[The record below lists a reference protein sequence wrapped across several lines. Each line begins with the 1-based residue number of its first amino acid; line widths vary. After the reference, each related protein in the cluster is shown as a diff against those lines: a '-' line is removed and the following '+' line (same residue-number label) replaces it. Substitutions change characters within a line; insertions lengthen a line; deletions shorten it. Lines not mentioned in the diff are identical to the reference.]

1 MSLPML
7 DYHSFT
13 SGLVLYF
20 AYGIWNSVEGR
31 SIKYGPMVTYTGD
44 ADLSQGSLARL
55 DEEVV
60 HQQPQLEEK
69 TDNKDVQ

>member
-1 MSLPML
+1 
-7 DYHSFT
+7 
-13 SGLVLYF
+13 
-20 AYGIWNSVEGR
+20 
-31 SIKYGPMVTYTGD
+31 MVTYTGD

-60 HQQPQLEEK
+60 HQQPQLNEE